1 MLNYNALHLKLTF
14 LIKKILNSGLTNKI
28 TLEASDNKP
37 NIKGIKYYW
46 SRVKYWQE
54 ILPISLVWY
63 LTLPKSVL
71 TQILEGIIYF
81 FLACFSLH
89 KQSEGHRTR
98 FIMMMMTFFKLYG
111 IISILIILSH
121 AFGNKLSSFRFQR
134 ATIPVVEICFM
145 VLIQLKTYWETE
157 PNKLLLDWSN
167 KKKLNCKLNMVEMT
181 SPKSPLNAYFK
192 RMKAL
197 MDFL

>member
-1 MLNYNALHLKLTF
+1 MVTRCVVVSTLQSIQMLNYNALHLKLTF

-54 ILPISLVWY
+54 ILPKSLVWY
-63 LTLPKSVL
+63 LTLPRGVL
-71 TQILEGIIYF
+71 TQILEAIIYF

-98 FIMMMMTFFKLYG
+98 FIMMMMTYFKLYG

-121 AFGNKLSSFRFQR
+121 AFGNKLPIFRFKR

-145 VLIQLKTYWETE
+145 LLIQLKRIEK
-157 PNKLLLDWSN
+157 PNPIKLSLD
-167 KKKLNCKLNMVEMT
+167 
-181 SPKSPLNAYFK
+181 
-192 RMKAL
+192 
-197 MDFL
+197 